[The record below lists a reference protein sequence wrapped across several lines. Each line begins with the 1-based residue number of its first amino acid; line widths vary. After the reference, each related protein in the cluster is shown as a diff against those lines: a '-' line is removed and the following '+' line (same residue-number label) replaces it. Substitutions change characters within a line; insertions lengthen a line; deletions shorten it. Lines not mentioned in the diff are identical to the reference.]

1 MLSRASVRI
10 HPKRWGRV
18 PSQTVRIFALVSHF
32 QKPDLPSGKGHL
44 SGYQEL
50 ECTDESCGHRPDTGL
65 KESVLEEERAFGE
78 DGWVCI
84 LEPGTVAP
92 DHRRASKRGFGCL
105 QELWREGTFLNQ
117 GP

>member
-1 MLSRASVRI
+1 MPSQASVTI
-10 HPKRWGRV
+10 HPKRRERV

-32 QKPDLPSGKGHL
+32 QKPDLLSGKGHL
-44 SGYQEL
+44 SRYQEL
-50 ECTDESCGHRPDTGL
+50 ECADESCGHRPDTGL

-78 DGWVCI
+78 DGWVWI

-105 QELWREGTFLNQ
+105 QGLWGEGTFLNR